1 MLGGVEAGMR
11 RWQAAFNVIGVGWFV
26 GLSIL
31 FGVLGGLWLD
41 NKFNTKPVFVL
52 AGLFL
57 GFVVAIYGIYRVLL
71 PLLKDEE
78 DKEND

>member
-1 MLGGVEAGMR
+1 MHK
-11 RWQAAFNVIGVGWFV
+11 WQAALNIIGVGWSV

-31 FGVLGGLWLD
+31 LGVFGGLWLD